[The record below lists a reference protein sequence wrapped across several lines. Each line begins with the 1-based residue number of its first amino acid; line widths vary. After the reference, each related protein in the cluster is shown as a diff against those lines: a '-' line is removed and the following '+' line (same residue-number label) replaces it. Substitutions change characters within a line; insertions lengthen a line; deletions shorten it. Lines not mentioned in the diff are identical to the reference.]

1 MDTNKTLEEQV
12 KALQRQIGGMGK
24 LVKDIKCNV
33 DKLEKET
40 SIKDDKEI
48 QEIVEAQHVIDTI
61 IVANSDAIKRID
73 KEMQE
78 ISAKQH
84 VNETDSDTIEKEVSD
99 DDVKT
104 IKGKRCRY
112 FNRGFCKYKNK
123 CRFVHPNKI
132 CNIYLK
138 NQTCNE
144 KSCSDRHPKLCKW
157 I

>member
-1 MDTNKTLEEQV
+1 MVLTP
-12 KALQRQIGGMGK
+12 QRLTQCV
-24 LVKDIKCNV
+24 LW
-33 DKLEKET
+33 KLEKKT
-40 SIKDDKEI
+40 PINDDKEI
-48 QEIVEAQHVIDTI
+48 QEIVEAQQVIDAI

-112 FNRGFCKYKNK
+112 FNQG
-123 CRFVHPNKI
+123 
-132 CNIYLK
+132 L
-138 NQTCNE
+138 
-144 KSCSDRHPKLCKW
+144 L
-157 I
+157 

>member
-12 KALQRQIGGMGK
+12 KALQRQMGGMAK

-48 QEIVEAQHVIDTI
+48 QEIVEAQQVIDAI
-61 IVANSDAIKRID
+61 IVANSDSIKRID

-84 VNETDSDTIEKEVSD
+84 VKEKEKEKDSDTIEKEVSD
-99 DDVKT
+99 DDV
-104 IKGKRCRY
+104 
-112 FNRGFCKYKNK
+112 
-123 CRFVHPNKI
+123 
-132 CNIYLK
+132 
-138 NQTCNE
+138 
-144 KSCSDRHPKLCKW
+144 
-157 I
+157 